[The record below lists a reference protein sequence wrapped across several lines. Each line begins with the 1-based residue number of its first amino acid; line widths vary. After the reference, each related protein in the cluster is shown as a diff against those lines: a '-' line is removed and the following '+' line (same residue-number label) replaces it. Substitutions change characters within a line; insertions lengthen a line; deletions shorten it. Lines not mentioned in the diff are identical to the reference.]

1 MDTLTLEQ
9 LLEQI
14 TDENMHPEIDTGC
27 AVGNKEW
34 KPAAQPRSVTSGL
47 QRTSAD

>member
-14 TDENMHPEIDTGC
+14 TDENIHPEIDTAP
-27 AVGNKEW
+27 AVGYEE
-34 KPAAQPRSVTSGL
+34 
-47 QRTSAD
+47 